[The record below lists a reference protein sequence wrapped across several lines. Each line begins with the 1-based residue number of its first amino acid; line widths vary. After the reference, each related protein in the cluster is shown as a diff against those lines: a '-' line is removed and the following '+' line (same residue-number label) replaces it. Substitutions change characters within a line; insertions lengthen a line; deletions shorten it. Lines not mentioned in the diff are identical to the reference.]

1 MVYDFWRS
9 GFGVIIDE
17 LFLFFRCFVLFYLLF
32 KRSYPSFS
40 SLVTR
45 RHNFMRKMH
54 ACMLCLLHECLF
66 VATLL
71 PYVACK
77 VLVHFWKDD
86 FLSDARGKTELNCYG
101 FNVWIIERSD
111 W

>member
-1 MVYDFWRS
+1 MLCSVLS
-9 GFGVIIDE
+9 I
-17 LFLFFRCFVLFYLLF
+17 LFFI
-32 KRSYPSFS
+32 KRSSPSFS

-54 ACMLCLLHECLF
+54 ACCVHVCLL
-66 VATLL
+66 L
-71 PYVACK
+71 PVRCYRTWYVACGK

-101 FNVWIIERSD
+101 FNV
-111 W
+111 